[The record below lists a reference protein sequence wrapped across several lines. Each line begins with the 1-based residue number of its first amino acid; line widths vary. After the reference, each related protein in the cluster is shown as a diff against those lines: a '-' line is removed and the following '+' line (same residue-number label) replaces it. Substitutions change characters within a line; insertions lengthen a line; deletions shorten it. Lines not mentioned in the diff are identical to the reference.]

1 MSDSAEC
8 EKAVLEAIETGYRLI
23 DTSAAYRNEE
33 AVGAAIKKCG
43 VPRDELFITTKL
55 RVQGTSYEGQKSAAQ
70 VVFWRNVQRSMTVIP
85 KTTHKERME
94 QNFVIW
100 ISRFPEKIRKK
111 ISKLDTGKSEIVNYY
126 DLEFVTMLHN
136 LKLHE

>member
-8 EKAVLEAIETGYRLI
+8 EKAVLEAIKTGYRLI
-23 DTSAAYRNEE
+23 DTAAAYRNEE

-55 RVQGTSYEGQKSAAQ
+55 RVQGASYEGQKSAAQ
-70 VVFWRNVQRSMTVIP
+70 VVLCRNVQRSMAVIL

-94 QNFVIW
+94 RNFVIW
-100 ISRFPEKIRKK
+100 DFTLSGEDKEK
-111 ISKLDTGKSEIVNYY
+111 
-126 DLEFVTMLHN
+126 N
-136 LKLHE
+136 LKARYGQE